1 MNALNKI
8 LILSTA
14 SLIMTGCNDLD
25 TEPMGGTVTSD
36 QKASVIATNPQMLQA
51 SVSTVPGMMKQIL
64 NCGFGNVHTDY
75 GYPSMLLMYDS
86 RGMDMPSALGDYQWY
101 TGALEM
107 SDFGDNY
114 YDNLLTWNTMYNLI
128 YSCNSL
134 ANIIAE
140 DTEDP
145 EQQMSLAQ
153 AFAFRA
159 FAYYTLGQVYQFTYY
174 GNEDKP
180 TVPLILHTNASEVAA
195 NGAPRATNEELY
207 AQIVADLTTAIG
219 LLDKAEAAGVHR
231 QDKTYVGA
239 CVAYGLRARAYMMMN
254 KWAECEA
261 DAQKAIQLAQAEGL
275 TPYTRQEVSVPAFV
289 NITDHSWMWGID
301 IQEEVIG
308 TASTVTFGGHMGEW
322 LVNGY
327 ARYGH
332 WRNCNKA
339 LYNQI
344 PASDVRKNWWC
355 DKDGKAPSTLPS
367 NYKEFIANHES
378 LGVAAFLPFT
388 QVKFGAYNDN
398 PGGNIA
404 AGDVPVMRVEEMY
417 LMLAEAQG
425 MQDPGRGL
433 QTLTNFVKTYR
444 NPDYVFGTSS
454 KDALRDEIWFQRRIE
469 LWGEGFSYSDMMR
482 LKKTLDR
489 RGGGFD
495 PTLVFV
501 VAPDDPCLLYVIPR
515 TEQEANPQIGRLT
528 TTAAVPTAVP
538 DID

>member
-1 MNALNKI
+1 MV
-8 LILSTA
+8 
-14 SLIMTGCNDLD
+14 GCNDLD

-36 QKASVIATNPQMLQA
+36 QKAQVIANNPQMLQA
-51 SVSTVPGMMKQIL
+51 SVSTVPEMMKQIM

-75 GYPSMLLMYDS
+75 GIPSMLLVCDS

-101 TGALEM
+101 TAALEI

-114 YDNLLTWNTMYNLI
+114 YDNLLYWNTMYNLI

-134 ANIIAE
+134 ATIIDE
-140 DTEDP
+140 NSDDP
-145 EQQMSLAQ
+145 ELQLSLAQ
-153 AFAFRA
+153 ALGFRS
-159 FAYYTLGQVYQFTYY
+159 FAYYSLAQMYQFTYF

-180 TVPLILHTNASEVAA
+180 TVPIITHLNAADVAA
-195 NGAPRATNEELY
+195 SGAPRATNQEIY
-207 AQIVADLTTAIG
+207 DQIVADLTTAIA
-219 LLDKAEAAGVHR
+219 LCEKAQAAGSHR
-231 QDKTYVGA
+231 PTKDKISA

-254 KWAECEA
+254 KWAECAA
-261 DAQKAIQLAQAEGL
+261 DAQKAIDLANAEGL
-275 TPYTRQEVSVPAFV
+275 TPYSRAEVSVPAFT
-289 NITDHSWMWGID
+289 NINDHSWMWGID

-339 LYNQI
+339 LYNKI

-355 DKDGKAPSTLPS
+355 DKDGKAPATLPA
-367 NYKEFIANHES
+367 NYRAYIDNMAAN
-378 LGVAAFLPFT
+378 GVADFQPFS

-404 AGDVPVMRVEEMY
+404 AGDVPLMRVEEMY
-417 LMLAEAQG
+417 LILAEAQA
-425 MQDPGRGL
+425 MQSPAQGL
-433 QTLTNFVKTYR
+433 ATLTNFVKNYR
-444 NPDYVFGTSS
+444 NPDYMFASSS
-454 KDALRDEIWFQRRIE
+454 KDDIREEIWNQRRIE
-469 LWGEGFSYSDMMR
+469 LWGEGFSFSDMMR
-482 LKKTLDR
+482 LKKPLDR
-489 RGGGFD
+489 RGGGYD

-501 VAPDDPCLLYVIPR
+501 VAPDDPCLLFVIPF
-515 TEQEANPQIGRLT
+515 TEQEANPQIGHLT
-528 TTAAVPTAVP
+528 SDATVPTPVA